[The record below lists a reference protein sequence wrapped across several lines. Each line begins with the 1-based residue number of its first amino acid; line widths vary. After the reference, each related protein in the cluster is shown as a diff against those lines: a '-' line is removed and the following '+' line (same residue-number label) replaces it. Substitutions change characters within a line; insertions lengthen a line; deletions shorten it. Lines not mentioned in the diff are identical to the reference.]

1 MKSEI
6 DKLDISELVNVRTG
20 LNNIKIN
27 VDDLDV
33 FKLKTVTVD
42 VKKWSDVVDNEV
54 VKNTEFNTRI

>member
-6 DKLDISELVNVRTG
+6 GKLDISELVNVRTS
-20 LNNIKIN
+20 LNNKEIN

-33 FKLKTVTVD
+33 VKLKTVTVD
-42 VKKWSDVVDNEV
+42 MKKWSDVVDNEV

>member
-6 DKLDISELVNVRTG
+6 GKLDISELVNVRTS
-20 LNNIKIN
+20 LNNIEIN

-33 FKLKTVTVD
+33 VKLKTVTVD
-42 VKKWSDVVDNEV
+42 MKKWSNVVDNEV

>member
-6 DKLDISELVNVRTG
+6 GKLDISELVNVRTS
-20 LNNIKIN
+20 LNNIEIN

-33 FKLKTVTVD
+33 VKLKTVTVD
-42 VKKWSDVVDNEV
+42 MKKWSDVVDNEV

>member
-6 DKLDISELVNVRTG
+6 DKLDISELVNVRTS

-33 FKLKTVTVD
+33 FKLKIVTVD

>member
-6 DKLDISELVNVRTG
+6 DKLDISELVNVRTS
-20 LNNIKIN
+20 LNNKEIN

-33 FKLKTVTVD
+33 VKLKTVTVD
-42 VKKWSDVVDNEV
+42 MKKWSDVVDNEV

>member
-6 DKLDISELVNVRTG
+6 DKLDISELVNVRTS

-42 VKKWSDVVDNEV
+42 IKKWSDVVDNEV

>member
-6 DKLDISELVNVRTG
+6 DKLDISELVNVRTS